1 MKKTLSLLLVLAM
14 VLTSFTAVFA
24 ADETEKTPGEIL
36 QEIGVLK
43 GNAEGD
49 LMLEKEVSRQDMI
62 VLLSRLLGQ
71 EDEAKAFTGETTFK
85 DIEDPYYVP
94 YIAWAQANE
103 LTNGVAEG
111 GEAFGFGR
119 SVTQQ
124 EVLAFLLRALGY
136 GFDEVEFE
144 NVAAKAAELKLIDDA
159 KADLTVASTREVLA
173 ELSLKALK
181 TKVKDSDKT
190 LAEKLELTL
199 PEAEKLEVKE
209 VVADNLKEVKVV
221 LNKSVDEES
230 AVDLNNYDLEGEDIE
245 DAVYTAEDHTVILT
259 VKDELENKEDYTLT
273 IDGVKDDKTVLDV
286 SKDFTALDNAVP
298 EVVEVVGLG
307 TKAVKVV
314 MSEPINGAKASSFK
328 IDGKT
333 VSGTIQAAGRDII
346 VKTYSAISVGDHEL
360 TVGQLKDYNDFKS
373 VESKHSFTVVE
384 DKDAPEV
391 SDAVATALERVVLT
405 FSEDVDSTTVNT
417 KTVYWKNGST
427 KVYPEEVKRLA
438 GNKYAFTFE
447 ADDALP
453 VYETTLYIT
462 GVKDYS
468 GNTMADAE
476 KAVKPS
482 IDDSRPV
489 VRSVEVDDSKTI
501 TVKFSKPVNTDKS
514 GDDSYKDS
522 ALNSNNYKITDSDDN
537 KQAISDIAAKDS
549 NKVIE
554 ITLGKAL
561 DETEDYTIK
570 ISGIKDRNKYAN
582 YMVDYTESL
591 GVKGINSP
599 ELTGVAIQHSG
610 DDHTIYLYFSKDM
623 DLDTVSNADN
633 YLVEIDGTSNKLL
646 SAIKGSE
653 VEVVTSN
660 GRTVKLTFEL
670 EDKKPTGVAGLGLKD
685 TSGNTLKNYGKIVK
699 PVDYTTVDITATAKS
714 TTKIVVEFK
723 TTDKDGKVVKLAL
736 DPDKTKESAFITDK
750 TQDDV
755 TISENKVTIDLAKD
769 LNADPNDNTLTI
781 DPENVYLYDGTVLS
795 KILGT
800 GEIVFGNGRTSEDNK
815 IGDEISPSLDKV
827 DQKAAVVG
835 DNVEIIL
842 TFDEDLKVENL
853 PADGWASD
861 LTVQAVSATEDPEF
875 TVDKVFEKDE
885 AGNDVITKP
894 IPNQIKVVIKTKD
907 IDVDETAFLI
917 GVKENARFITDASK
931 NLNLANETDPLL
943 RTNVVKGIKAQ
954 DSVEAEAA
962 KITGAKIA
970 ENGKVVPVT
979 STPLSAGYTVKVS
992 SADPSIVAE
1001 DGTITL
1007 QPVNTDVKLVFTVT
1021 NTASGKTADTTK
1033 EIKVTVPADP
1043 TAADKK
1049 AVTDEAAKYVS
1060 DVTIQNSVAVGEDVT
1075 GTVIALKAG
1084 ETKDATITVTPSVGT
1099 NDYLAVAGS
1108 KVSLIKQAATG
1119 SNGNA
1124 TLTLTFSKNGQTAT
1138 LNVNVTIQAQ

>member
-24 ADETEKTPGEIL
+24 AGETEKTPGEIL

-199 PEAEKLEVKE
+199 PEASKLEVKE
-209 VVADNLKEVKVV
+209 VAADNLKEVKVV

-230 AVDLNNYDLEGEDIE
+230 AVDLNNYDLEGADIE

-417 KTVYWKNGST
+417 KTVYWKSGST
-427 KVYPEEVKRLA
+427 KVYPSEVKRLA
-438 GNKYAFTFE
+438 GNKYSFTFD

-501 TVKFSKPVNTDKS
+501 IVKFSKPVNTDA
-514 GDDSYKDS
+514 DDKAS
-522 ALNSNNYKITDSDDN
+522 ATNSNNYKITDSDDN
-537 KQAISDIAAKDS
+537 KQVISSIKSDDSS
-549 NKVIE
+549 NKVFKIS
-554 ITLGKAL
+554 LGKAL

-599 ELTGVAIQHSG
+599 ELTAVSIRDTKV
-610 DDHTIYLYFSKDM
+610 DDEYIIYLYFSKDM
-623 DLDTVSNADN
+623 DLDTVSNPDN
-633 YLVEIDGTSNKLL
+633 YLIEIGSSNKLL
-646 SAIKGSE
+646 SSIKGSE

-660 GRTVKLTFEL
+660 GRTVKITVEL
-670 EDKKPTGVAGLGLKD
+670 EDKTPTGVAGLGVKD
-685 TSGNTLKNYGKIVK
+685 TSGNTLKNYGIIVR
-699 PVDYTTVDITATAKS
+699 PVAIKDIEITATAKS
-714 TTKIVVEFK
+714 EKKMVVEFK
-723 TTDKDGKVVKLAL
+723 NGDGKTLAL
-736 DPDKTKESAFITDK
+736 DPDLTKEKAFSTDI

-755 TISENKVTIDLAKD
+755 TISGNKVTIDLAKD
-769 LNADPNDNTLTI
+769 LNADPNDNSLTI
-781 DPENVYLYDGTVLS
+781 NGDLVYLYDGTTLS
-795 KILGT
+795 THVEAAKLK
-800 GEIVFGNGRTSEDNK
+800 FGGSYEP
-815 IGDEISPSLDKV
+815 IGDEISPSLV
-827 DQKAAVVG
+827 S
-835 DNVEIIL
+835 NL
-842 TFDEDLKVENL
+842 TKQEQPGIDGTDVAIKLVFDEKLNVKNVSRWET
-853 PADGWASD
+853 A
-861 LTVQAVSATEDPEF
+861 LTVIAVDVEDNQEPSFIVKPAPTGTESSDTI
-875 TVDKVFEKDE
+875 TVLVPISELKGKD
-885 AGNDVITKP
+885 
-894 IPNQIKVVIKTKD
+894 
-907 IDVDETAFLI
+907 TAFDV
-917 GVKENARFITDASK
+917 GVKANQSLIEDVPG
-931 NLNLANETDPLL
+931 NLANETDPLV
-943 RTNVVKGIKAQ
+943 RTKSTTGIAEDGAAQKAVN
-954 DSVEAEAA
+954 DEAA
-962 KITGAKIA
+962 KITADKVNVLGATVDTTA
-970 ENGKVVPVT
+970 AGV
-979 STPLSAGYTVKVS
+979 SAGYTVAIKTS
-992 SADPSIVAE
+992 SKEAVIAK
-1001 DGTITL
+1001 DGTITRTVKEE
-1007 QPVNTDVKLVFTVT
+1007 PVDLVFTVT
-1021 NTASGKTADTTK
+1021 NSTTGKTADTQT
-1033 EIKVTVPADP
+1033 IKVTVPAD
-1043 TAADKK
+1043 AAQK
-1049 AVTDEAAKYVS
+1049 AVNDEAAKITADKVNVLGATVDTTAAGVS
-1060 DVTIQNSVAVGEDVT
+1060 TGYTVTIKSSSEPA
-1075 GTVIALKAG
+1075 VIATDGTITRAANQTPVDLVFTVTNDTTHKTAD
-1084 ETKDATITVTPSVGT
+1084 TQTITVTVP
-1099 NDYLAVAGS
+1099 
-1108 KVSLIKQAATG
+1108 
-1119 SNGNA
+1119 
-1124 TLTLTFSKNGQTAT
+1124 
-1138 LNVNVTIQAQ
+1138 AQ

>member
-199 PEAEKLEVKE
+199 PEASKLEVKE

-273 IDGVKDDKTVLDV
+273 ISGVKDDKTVLDV

-360 TVGQLKDYNDFKS
+360 TVGQLKDYNEFKS

-427 KVYPEEVKRLA
+427 KVYPNEVKRLA
-438 GNKYAFTFE
+438 GNKYSFTFD

-489 VRSVEVDDSKTI
+489 VRSVEVEDSKTI
-501 TVKFSKPVNTDKS
+501 TVKFSKPVNTDTEDKA
-514 GDDSYKDS
+514 S
-522 ALNSNNYKITDSDDN
+522 AVNPNNYKITDSDDN
-537 KQAISDIAAKDS
+537 KQAISKVKESGDS
-549 NKVIE
+549 HKIFE
-554 ITLGKAL
+554 ISLGKEL
-561 DETEDYTIK
+561 DEDEDYTIK

-582 YMVDYTESL
+582 YMIDYSESL
-591 GVKGINSP
+591 GVAGINNPS
-599 ELTGVAIQHSG
+599 LTTTTVKRSSSKNKDGKYEYTV
-610 DDHTIYLYFSKDM
+610 YLYFDKDM
-623 DLDTVSNADN
+623 DIETVSNADN
-633 YLVEIDGTSNKLL
+633 YLVAFTDSTNKLL
-646 SAIKGSE
+646 SAIDDSE
-653 VEVVTSN
+653 IEVVSSD
-660 GRTVKLTFEL
+660 GDIVKLTFESSK
-670 EDKKPTGVAGLGLKD
+670 EGVKGVAGLGVKD
-685 TSGNTLKNYGKIVK
+685 TSGNGLKNYGEVIPPDEGTLAISSV
-699 PVDYTTVDITATAKS
+699 VAKS
-714 TTKIVVEFK
+714 K
-723 TTDKDGKVVKLAL
+723 TTIKVTFSKPL
-736 DPDKTKESAFITDK
+736 DPDTTEEDAFTISNK
-750 TQDDV
+750 DDV
-755 TISENKVTIDLAKD
+755 SIKKNVVTITLDKD
-769 LNADPNDNTLTI
+769 LNADPNTNVLTI
-781 DPENVYLYDGTVLS
+781 DQSEVFDYAGN
-795 KILGT
+795 KLGT
-800 GEIVFGNGRTSEDNK
+800 GTIVYGDNSSTNK
-815 IGDEISPSLDKV
+815 IKDEISPSLDSIGTAEVKN
-827 DQKAAVVG
+827 DAIK
-835 DNVEIIL
+835 IPLI
-842 TFDEDLKVENL
+842 FDEKLDV
-853 PADGWASD
+853 ADVTKWDSD
-861 LTVQAVSATEDPEF
+861 LTVVGVDLEDDPSF
-875 TVDKVFEKDE
+875 TVEKKDSDLT
-885 AGNDVITKP
+885 NNTI
-894 IPNQIKVVIKTKD
+894 VVSISLTGVAKD
-907 IDVDETAFLI
+907 TAFLV
-917 GVKENARFITDASK
+917 GVKEDARFIEDVAG
-931 NLNLANETDPLL
+931 NVAEETDPLL
-943 RTNVVKGIKAQ
+943 RVPTVVIGDQ
-954 DSVEAEAA
+954 
-962 KITGAKIA
+962 
-970 ENGKVVPVT
+970 
-979 STPLSAGYTVKVS
+979 
-992 SADPSIVAE
+992 
-1001 DGTITL
+1001 
-1007 QPVNTDVKLVFTVT
+1007 
-1021 NTASGKTADTTK
+1021 
-1033 EIKVTVPADP
+1033 
-1043 TAADKK
+1043 K
-1049 AVTDEAAKYVS
+1049 AVNDEAAKYETSVTIPNTVEAGK
-1060 DVTIQNSVAVGEDVT
+1060 DVTVAK
-1075 GTVIALKAG
+1075 LKADKTINPDVKLSYAVEDNAYLEVKADG
-1084 ETKDATITVTPSVGT
+1084 KVYLKAQVPSGTEAPVVPVTITFTKGT
-1099 NDYLAVAGS
+1099 Q
-1108 KVSLIKQAATG
+1108 K
-1119 SNGNA
+1119 A
-1124 TLTLTFSKNGQTAT
+1124 TLD
-1138 LNVNVTIQAQ
+1138 VNVTIQPQDAKSNSTIINVLDHDVVTGINTGAHTLTVANEKNVGELKAAIEVEDNGTFVVVNDAGTAITDDATAVVTGMAVNVTAEDGVTTIQYTITVQ

>member
-49 LMLEKEVSRQDMI
+49 LMLDKEVSRQDI
-62 VLLSRLLGQ
+62 VVLLSRLLGQ

-489 VRSVEVDDSKTI
+489 VRSVDVDDSKTI
-501 TVKFSKPVNTDKS
+501 IVKFSKPVNTDKS

-522 ALNSNNYKITDSDDN
+522 ALNPNNYKITDSDDN

-599 ELTGVAIQHSG
+599 ELTGVAIKNSG

-623 DLDTVSNADN
+623 DLDTVSNPEN
-633 YLVEIDGTSNKLL
+633 YLVEIDGSSNKLL

-699 PVDYTTVDITATAKS
+699 PVAINTISITATAKS
-714 TTKIVVEFK
+714 KTKIVVEFK
-723 TTDKDGKVVKLAL
+723 TVNDKGEKVKLAL

-755 TISENKVTIDLAKD
+755 TISENKVTIDLTKD
-769 LNADPNDNTLTI
+769 LNADPNDNSVTI
-781 DPENVYLYDGTVLS
+781 DPENVYLYEGTRLSELKDSDGNLIYG
-795 KILGT
+795 KDD
-800 GEIVFGNGRTSEDNK
+800 IVFGDDRTSEDNK
-815 IGDEISPSLDKV
+815 IGDEISPSLVKV
-827 DQKAAVVG
+827 ATSDPEVNG
-835 DNVEIIL
+835 NNVEIIL
-842 TFDEDLKVENL
+842 TFDEGLATVTSDTWK
-853 PADGWASD
+853 SD
-861 LTVQAVSATEDPEF
+861 LIVEAVSATNDPDNSKLILNG
-875 TVDKVFEKDE
+875 VDGHSEQLKLL
-885 AGNDVITKP
+885 
-894 IPNQIKVVIKTKD
+894 IPTSE

-917 GVKENARFITDASK
+917 GVKENARFITDKSD
-931 NLNLANETDPLL
+931 NLNLADETDPLL
-943 RTNVVKGIKAQ
+943 RTKVVKIKDAKDQ
-954 DSVEAEAA
+954 SAVEEEAA
-962 KITGAKIA
+962 KITAATVDVTGAKVDYTKAKIS
-970 ENGKVVPVT
+970 E
-979 STPLSAGYTVKVS
+979 GYTPSVATSDKVDVI
-992 SADPSIVAE
+992 AL
-1001 DGTITL
+1001 DGTINKGAEPVEVTL
-1007 QPVNTDVKLVFTVT
+1007 TFRVKNDKTE
-1021 NTASGKTADTTK
+1021 KTAVTK
-1033 EIKVTVPADP
+1033 EIIVTVPVDSGLADQ
-1043 TAADKK
+1043 TAVNAAKADLNFDVIKK
-1049 AVTDEAAKYVS
+1049 DNTAENNILGNLNLVTSLPGHEGVAISWRSDKTNVIANDGTVTRPESDTAVT
-1060 DVTIQNSVAVGEDVT
+1060 
-1075 GTVIALKAG
+1075 L
-1084 ETKDATITVTPSVGT
+1084 
-1099 NDYLAVAGS
+1099 
-1108 KVSLIKQAATG
+1108 
-1119 SNGNA
+1119 
-1124 TLTLTFSKNGQTAT
+1124 TAT
-1138 LNVNVTIQAQ
+1138 LSKNDKTATQSFSLIVKAQ

>member
-199 PEAEKLEVKE
+199 PEASKLEVKE
-209 VVADNLKEVKVV
+209 VAADNLKEIKVV
-221 LNKSVDEES
+221 FNKSVDEES

-273 IDGVKDDKTVLDV
+273 ISGVKDDKTVLDV

-360 TVGQLKDYNDFKS
+360 TVGQLKDYNEFKS

-476 KAVKPS
+476 IAVKPS

-489 VRSVEVDDSKTI
+489 VRSVEVEDSKTI
-501 TVKFSKPVNTDKS
+501 TVKFSKPVNTEKD
-514 GDDSYKDS
+514 GKDS
-522 ALNSNNYKITDSDDN
+522 ATNPNNYKITDSDDK
-537 KQAISDIAAKDS
+537 KQAISTVKESGDS
-549 NKVIE
+549 HKVFE
-554 ITLGKAL
+554 INLGKAL
-561 DETEDYTIK
+561 DEDEDYTIE

-582 YMVDYTESL
+582 YMIDYSESL
-591 GVKGINSP
+591 GVAGINNPS
-599 ELTGVAIQHSG
+599 LTAVTVKRSDAKNKDGNYEYTV
-610 DDHTIYLYFSKDM
+610 YLYFDKDM
-623 DLDTVSNADN
+623 DIETVSNADN
-633 YLVEIDGTSNKLL
+633 YLVAFTDGTNKLL
-646 SAIKGSE
+646 SAIADSE
-653 VEVVTSN
+653 IEVVNSDAD
-660 GRTVKLTFEL
+660 TVKLTFESS
-670 EDKKPTGVAGLGLKD
+670 KAGVKGIAGLGVKD
-685 TSGNTLKNYGKIVK
+685 TSGNGLKNYGSVMEPDTSVLKINSV
-699 PVDYTTVDITATAKS
+699 VAKS
-714 TTKIVVEFK
+714 K
-723 TTDKDGKVVKLAL
+723 TTIKVTFSKPL
-736 DPDKTKESAFITDK
+736 DRDTTDEDAFTISNK
-750 TQDDV
+750 DDV
-755 TISENKVTIDLAKD
+755 TISKNVVTITLDKD
-769 LNADPNDNTLTI
+769 LNADPNTNTLTI
-781 DPENVYLYDGTVLS
+781 DESEVFDYAGVPLGSNTVVYGNKTEN
-795 KILGT
+795 
-800 GEIVFGNGRTSEDNK
+800 EDRK
-815 IGDEISPSLDKV
+815 IGDEISPSLDSV
-827 DQKAAVVG
+827 DQDAKVVD

-842 TFDEDLKVENL
+842 TFDENL
-853 PADGWASD
+853 ADVNSATWRSD
-861 LTVQAVSATEDPEF
+861 LIVEAVSATSDPDNKELTLS
-875 TVDKVFEKDE
+875 TVLDHPEQLLLQ
-885 AGNDVITKP
+885 
-894 IPNQIKVVIKTKD
+894 IPTSEIN
-907 IDVDETAFLI
+907 VDETVFLI
-917 GVKENARFITDASK
+917 GIKENPRFITDASD
-931 NLNLANETDPLL
+931 NLNLVNESDTLL
-943 RTNVVKGIKAQ
+943 RTNLVKGIKAQ
-954 DSVEAEAA
+954 DTVTEEAA
-962 KITGAKIA
+962 KIKAAKV
-970 ENGKVVPVT
+970 ENGKVVPDPSVPT
-979 STPLSAGYTVKVS
+979 GYSWIVS
-992 SADPSIVAE
+992 SAVPKGIVAP
-1001 DGTITL
+1001 DGTITP
-1007 QPVNTDVKLVFTVT
+1007 QAEDTSVKVIFTIKNDT
-1021 NTASGKTADTTK
+1021 TEKTADTIELTAN
-1033 EIKVTVPADP
+1033 IPADQGAVDQ
-1043 TAADKK
+1043 AA
-1049 AVTDEAAKYVS
+1049 VNAAKEDLTFDVIKKGNTAENNIVGDLELVTSLPEHEGVAISWGS
-1060 DVTIQNSVAVGEDVT
+1060 DKTNVITND
-1075 GTVIALKAG
+1075 GTVIRPESDTA
-1084 ETKDATITVTPSVGT
+1084 
-1099 NDYLAVAGS
+1099 
-1108 KVSLIKQAATG
+1108 VSL
-1119 SNGNA
+1119 
-1124 TLTLTFSKNGQTAT
+1124 TAT
-1138 LNVNVTIQAQ
+1138 LAKGTKSVTKTFSLIVKAE

>member
-1 MKKTLSLLLVLAM
+1 
-14 VLTSFTAVFA
+14 
-24 ADETEKTPGEIL
+24 
-36 QEIGVLK
+36 
-43 GNAEGD
+43 
-49 LMLEKEVSRQDMI
+49 
-62 VLLSRLLGQ
+62 
-71 EDEAKAFTGETTFK
+71 
-85 DIEDPYYVP
+85 
-94 YIAWAQANE
+94 
-103 LTNGVAEG
+103 
-111 GEAFGFGR
+111 
-119 SVTQQ
+119 
-124 EVLAFLLRALGY
+124 
-136 GFDEVEFE
+136 
-144 NVAAKAAELKLIDDA
+144 
-159 KADLTVASTREVLA
+159 
-173 ELSLKALK
+173 
-181 TKVKDSDKT
+181 
-190 LAEKLELTL
+190 
-199 PEAEKLEVKE
+199 
-209 VVADNLKEVKVV
+209 
-221 LNKSVDEES
+221 
-230 AVDLNNYDLEGEDIE
+230 
-245 DAVYTAEDHTVILT
+245 
-259 VKDELENKEDYTLT
+259 
-273 IDGVKDDKTVLDV
+273 
-286 SKDFTALDNAVP
+286 
-298 EVVEVVGLG
+298 
-307 TKAVKVV
+307 
-314 MSEPINGAKASSFK
+314 
-328 IDGKT
+328 
-333 VSGTIQAAGRDII
+333 
-346 VKTYSAISVGDHEL
+346 
-360 TVGQLKDYNDFKS
+360 
-373 VESKHSFTVVE
+373 
-384 DKDAPEV
+384 
-391 SDAVATALERVVLT
+391 
-405 FSEDVDSTTVNT
+405 
-417 KTVYWKNGST
+417 
-427 KVYPEEVKRLA
+427 
-438 GNKYAFTFE
+438 
-447 ADDALP
+447 
-453 VYETTLYIT
+453 
-462 GVKDYS
+462 
-468 GNTMADAE
+468 MADAE

-489 VRSVEVDDSKTI
+489 VRSVEVEDSKTI

-853 PADGWASD
+853 TADGWASD

-875 TVDKVFEKDE
+875 TVDTVDKVFEKDE

-962 KITGAKIA
+962 KITAATVDVTGAKVDYTKAKIS
-970 ENGKVVPVT
+970 E
-979 STPLSAGYTVKVS
+979 GYTPSVKTSDKQNVI
-992 SADPSIVAE
+992 AL
-1001 DGTITL
+1001 DGTITKGV
-1007 QPVNTDVKLVFTVT
+1007 QEEKVKVSFTVTNDKTNNVADTAEIEVTVPADQDAKDQAAVEAEAAKITTVELNAEGTAIVSPTVADGYTTTIKTSSDTNVIALDGTVTKGDSAANIGLVFTVKS
-1021 NTASGKTADTTK
+1021 TATGKTADTAP
-1033 EIKVTVPADP
+1033 IVVNVPA
-1043 TAADKK
+1043 
-1049 AVTDEAAKYVS
+1049 
-1060 DVTIQNSVAVGEDVT
+1060 
-1075 GTVIALKAG
+1075 
-1084 ETKDATITVTPSVGT
+1084 
-1099 NDYLAVAGS
+1099 
-1108 KVSLIKQAATG
+1108 KQ
-1119 SNGNA
+1119 
-1124 TLTLTFSKNGQTAT
+1124 
-1138 LNVNVTIQAQ
+1138 

>member
-49 LMLEKEVSRQDMI
+49 LMLKKEVSRQDMI

-199 PEAEKLEVKE
+199 PEASKLEVKE
-209 VVADNLKEVKVV
+209 VAADNLKEVKVV

-360 TVGQLKDYNDFKS
+360 TVGQLKDYNEFKS

-427 KVYPEEVKRLA
+427 KVYPNEVKRLA
-438 GNKYAFTFE
+438 GNKYSFTFD

-489 VRSVEVDDSKTI
+489 VRSVEVEDSKTI
-501 TVKFSKPVNTDKS
+501 TVKFSKPVNTDTEDKA
-514 GDDSYKDS
+514 S
-522 ALNSNNYKITDSDDN
+522 AVNPNNYKITDSDDN
-537 KQAISDIAAKDS
+537 KQAISKVKESGDS
-549 NKVIE
+549 HKIFE
-554 ITLGKAL
+554 ISLGKEL
-561 DETEDYTIK
+561 DEDEDYTIK

-582 YMVDYTESL
+582 YMIDYSESL
-591 GVKGINSP
+591 GVAGINNPS
-599 ELTGVAIQHSG
+599 LTTTTVKRSSSKNKDGKYEYTV
-610 DDHTIYLYFSKDM
+610 YLYFDKDM
-623 DLDTVSNADN
+623 DIETVSNADN
-633 YLVEIDGTSNKLL
+633 YLVAFTDSTNKLL
-646 SAIKGSE
+646 SAIDDSE
-653 VEVVTSN
+653 IEVVSSD
-660 GRTVKLTFEL
+660 GDIVKLTFESSK
-670 EDKKPTGVAGLGLKD
+670 EGVKGVAGLGVKD
-685 TSGNTLKNYGKIVK
+685 TSGNGLKNYGEVIPPDEGTLAISSV
-699 PVDYTTVDITATAKS
+699 VAKS
-714 TTKIVVEFK
+714 K
-723 TTDKDGKVVKLAL
+723 TTIKVTFSKPL
-736 DPDKTKESAFITDK
+736 DPDTTEEDAFTISNK
-750 TQDDV
+750 DDV
-755 TISENKVTIDLAKD
+755 SIKKNVVTITLDKD
-769 LNADPNDNTLTI
+769 LNADPNTNVLTI
-781 DPENVYLYDGTVLS
+781 DQSEVFDYAGN
-795 KILGT
+795 KLGT
-800 GEIVFGNGRTSEDNK
+800 GTIVYGDNSSTNK
-815 IGDEISPSLDKV
+815 IKDEISPSLDSIGTAEVKN
-827 DQKAAVVG
+827 DAIK
-835 DNVEIIL
+835 IPLI
-842 TFDEDLKVENL
+842 FDEKLYV
-853 PADGWASD
+853 ADVTKWDSD
-861 LTVQAVSATEDPEF
+861 LTVVGVDLEDDPSF
-875 TVDKVFEKDE
+875 TVVKKDPSMNE
-885 AGNDVITKP
+885 DNTIIVS
-894 IPNQIKVVIKTKD
+894 IPLTEVAKD
-907 IDVDETAFLI
+907 SAFLV
-917 GVKENARFITDASK
+917 GVKEDARFIEDVAG
-931 NLNLANETDPLL
+931 NVAEETDPLL
-943 RTNVVKGIKAQ
+943 R
-954 DSVEAEAA
+954 
-962 KITGAKIA
+962 
-970 ENGKVVPVT
+970 VP
-979 STPLSAGYTVKVS
+979 TV
-992 SADPSIVAE
+992 AIGD
-1001 DGTITL
+1001 
-1007 QPVNTDVKLVFTVT
+1007 Q
-1021 NTASGKTADTTK
+1021 
-1033 EIKVTVPADP
+1033 
-1043 TAADKK
+1043 K
-1049 AVTDEAAKYVS
+1049 AVNDEAAKYETSVTIS
-1060 DVTIQNSVAVGEDVT
+1060 NGVEAGTDVTVAK
-1075 GTVIALKAG
+1075 LKAG
-1084 ETKDATITVTPSVGT
+1084 KTINSDVKLSYAVEDNAYLEVKEDGKVYLKAQVPSGTEAPVVPVTITFT
-1099 NDYLAVAGS
+1099 
-1108 KVSLIKQAATG
+1108 K
-1119 SNGNA
+1119 GNQKA
-1124 TLTLTFSKNGQTAT
+1124 TLV
-1138 LNVNVTIQAQ
+1138 VNVTIQPQDAKSNSTIINVLDHDVVTGINTEAHTLTVANGKNVGELKAAIEVEDNGTFVVVNNDAGTAITDDSTAVATDMAVNVTAEDGVTIIQYTITVQ

>member
-49 LMLEKEVSRQDMI
+49 LMLKKEVSRQDMI

-199 PEAEKLEVKE
+199 PEASKLEVKE
-209 VVADNLKEVKVV
+209 VAADNLKEVKVV
-221 LNKSVDEES
+221 FNKSVDEES
-230 AVDLNNYDLEGEDIE
+230 AVDLNNYDLEDEDIE

-360 TVGQLKDYNDFKS
+360 TVGQLKDYNEFKS

-489 VRSVEVDDSKTI
+489 VRSVDVDDSKTI
-501 TVKFSKPVNTDKS
+501 IVKFSKPVNTDA
-514 GDDSYKDS
+514 DDKAS
-522 ALNSNNYKITDSDDN
+522 ATNPNNYKITDSDDN
-537 KQAISDIAAKDS
+537 KQAISGIKVDDSS
-549 NKVIE
+549 NKVMK

-599 ELTGVAIQHSG
+599 ELTGVAIKNSG

-623 DLDTVSNADN
+623 DLDTVSNAEN

-670 EDKKPTGVAGLGLKD
+670 EDKDPTGVAGLGLKD

-699 PVDYTTVDITATAKS
+699 PVEYKDVKISATAKS
-714 TTKIVVEFK
+714 KTKIVVEFK
-723 TTDKDGKVVKLAL
+723 TTDETKLAL
-736 DPDKTKESAFITDK
+736 DPEKTKESAFMTDK

-755 TISENKVTIDLAKD
+755 TINENKVTITLAKD

-781 DPENVYLYDGTVLS
+781 DPTNVYLYNETKLSDVL
-795 KILGT
+795 KT
-800 GEIVFGNGRTSEDNK
+800 TNEIKFGKNGSNK
-815 IGDEISPSLDKV
+815 IGDEISPSLIGVDDVDAKV
-827 DQKAAVVG
+827 NG
-835 DNVEIIL
+835 ENVDIVL
-842 TFDEDLKVENL
+842 TFDENL
-853 PADGWASD
+853 AAVNSATWRSD
-861 LTVQAVSATEDPEF
+861 LIVEAVNATDDPDNSKLELAAVG
-875 TVDKVFEKDE
+875 TDAKQLILSV
-885 AGNDVITKP
+885 P
-894 IPNQIKVVIKTKD
+894 ISQID
-907 IDVDETAFLI
+907 AEETAFLI
-917 GVKENARFITDASK
+917 GVKENARFITDAST
-931 NLNLANETDPLL
+931 NLNLADETDPLL
-943 RTNVVKGIKAQ
+943 RTNVVKIEETREEKAEAAVKALE
-954 DSVEAEAA
+954 DAAKEDLKLEAKLVAAEKAVTDAKDAVAKISDADLKTKLTARITTAEKIVTDARAAFNKKADEDAVVAEAA
-962 KITGAKIA
+962 KYNDTEVPNTVEIGDEITLITGEPNKD
-970 ENGKVVPVT
+970 
-979 STPLSAGYTVKVS
+979 VKVS
-992 SADPSIVAE
+992 LEVIDGNDYLQVVDGKLILKRVAK
-1001 DGTITL
+1001 GTDFIGK
-1007 QPVNTDVKLVFTVT
+1007 VKVSFEK
-1021 NTASGKTADTTK
+1021 G
-1033 EIKVTVPADP
+1033 
-1043 TAADKK
+1043 
-1049 AVTDEAAKYVS
+1049 EA
-1060 DVTIQNSVAVGEDVT
+1060 
-1075 GTVIALKAG
+1075 
-1084 ETKDATITVTPSVGT
+1084 KDSKDITVT
-1099 NDYLAVAGS
+1099 
-1108 KVSLIKQAATG
+1108 IK
-1119 SNGNA
+1119 
-1124 TLTLTFSKNGQTAT
+1124 
-1138 LNVNVTIQAQ
+1138 AQQ

>member
-476 KAVKPS
+476 IAVKPS

-489 VRSVEVDDSKTI
+489 VRSVEVEDSKTI
-501 TVKFSKPVNTDKS
+501 TVKFSKPVNTEKD
-514 GDDSYKDS
+514 GKDS
-522 ALNSNNYKITDSDDN
+522 ATNSDNYKITDSDDK
-537 KQAISDIAAKDS
+537 KQAISTVKESGDS
-549 NKVIE
+549 HKVFE
-554 ITLGKAL
+554 INLGKAL
-561 DETEDYTIK
+561 DEDEDYTIK

-582 YMVDYTESL
+582 YMIDYSESL
-591 GVKGINSP
+591 EVAGINNPS
-599 ELTGVAIQHSG
+599 LTAVTVKRSNAKNKDGNYEYTA
-610 DDHTIYLYFSKDM
+610 YLYFDKDM
-623 DLDTVSNADN
+623 DIETVSNRDN
-633 YLVEIDGTSNKLL
+633 YLVAFKDETNKLL
-646 SAIKGSE
+646 SAIADSE
-653 VEVVTSN
+653 IEVVNSDADI
-660 GRTVKLTFEL
+660 VKLIFESSKD
-670 EDKKPTGVAGLGLKD
+670 EVKGIAGLGVKD
-685 TSGNTLKNYGKIVK
+685 TSGNGLKNYGTVVEPDEGEFKISSV
-699 PVDYTTVDITATAKS
+699 VAKS
-714 TTKIVVEFK
+714 K
-723 TTDKDGKVVKLAL
+723 TTIKVTFSIPL
-736 DPDKTKESAFITDK
+736 DRDATDEDAFTISSK
-750 TQDDV
+750 DDV
-755 TISENKVTIDLAKD
+755 SINKNVVTITLDKD
-769 LNADPNDNTLTI
+769 LNADPNTNVLTI
-781 DPENVYLYDGTVLS
+781 DQSEVFDYAGN
-795 KILGT
+795 KLGT
-800 GEIVFGNGRTSEDNK
+800 GAIVYGDNDTINV
-815 IGDEISPSLDKV
+815 IGDEISPSLDSLGK
-827 DQKAAVVG
+827 AVVNS
-835 DNVEIIL
+835 DSIKIPL
-842 TFDEDLKVENL
+842 IFDEKLDV
-853 PADGWASD
+853 ADVTKWDSD
-861 LTVQAVSATEDPEF
+861 LTVVAVDLDDDPSF
-875 TVDKVFEKDE
+875 TVEKKDPAVNEDTTIIVSIPTSQIDKD
-885 AGNDVITKP
+885 
-894 IPNQIKVVIKTKD
+894 
-907 IDVDETAFLI
+907 TAFLV
-917 GVKENARFITDASK
+917 GVKEDARFIIDASD
-931 NLNLANETDPLL
+931 NENVAEETDPLL
-943 RTNVVKGIKAQ
+943 RVPTVVIGDQKAVNDEADKYESAVEIPKTVKVGDDVTSLVVKLKANKTANPDVKLSYAVEDNAYLEVKEDGKVYLKAQ
-954 DSVEAEAA
+954 VPDGTEAQ
-962 KITGAKIA
+962 
-970 ENGKVVPVT
+970 VVPVT
-979 STPLSAGYTVKVS
+979 ITFTK
-992 SADPSIVAE
+992 
-1001 DGTITL
+1001 GT
-1007 QPVNTDVKLVFTVT
+1007 QK
-1021 NTASGKTADTTK
+1021 
-1033 EIKVTVPADP
+1033 
-1043 TAADKK
+1043 
-1049 AVTDEAAKYVS
+1049 
-1060 DVTIQNSVAVGEDVT
+1060 
-1075 GTVIALKAG
+1075 
-1084 ETKDATITVTPSVGT
+1084 
-1099 NDYLAVAGS
+1099 
-1108 KVSLIKQAATG
+1108 
-1119 SNGNA
+1119 A
-1124 TLTLTFSKNGQTAT
+1124 TLD
-1138 LNVNVTIQAQ
+1138 VNVTIQPQDAKSDSTIIVILDHEVVTGINTSAHTLTVANEKTVEDLNAAIEVQNNGTFEVVTSGGEPAEPGDDVVTDMLVNVTAENGVATAQYAITVQ